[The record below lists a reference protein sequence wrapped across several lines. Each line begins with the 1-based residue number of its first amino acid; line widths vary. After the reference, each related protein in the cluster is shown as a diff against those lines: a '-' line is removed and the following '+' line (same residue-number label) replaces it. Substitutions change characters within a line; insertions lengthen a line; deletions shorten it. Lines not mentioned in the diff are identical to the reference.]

1 MAEQQ
6 QQQQQQKE
14 GKQGQ
19 GKRKI
24 TFYFDIVSP
33 FAYIAYYIFKTSPVF
48 NQVEITHVPVFLGGL
63 MHATGNVAPMN
74 VKNKGK
80 WIERERKRF
89 TTAFQIPFSAT
100 PIPNFPIFT
109 LPMQRALTALSLSH
123 PHKLDAAMDLIW
135 QNFWATYNEP
145 EKPENLRALL
155 TTVLGSE
162 VEAQDVMERA
172 KSEQVK
178 KLLTERTMRAF
189 DEGAF
194 GLPWFVATNAKGE
207 SEGFWGVD
215 YIGRLCDHLEIE
227 RPVGKQWRAVL

>member
-1 MAEQQ
+1 
-6 QQQQQQKE
+6 
-14 GKQGQ
+14 
-19 GKRKI
+19 
-24 TFYFDIVSP
+24 
-33 FAYIAYYIFKTSPVF
+33 
-48 NQVEITHVPVFLGGL
+48 
-63 MHATGNVAPMN
+63 
-74 VKNKGK
+74 
-80 WIERERKRF
+80 
-89 TTAFQIPFSAT
+89 
-100 PIPNFPIFT
+100 
-109 LPMQRALTALSLSH
+109 MQRALTALSLSH

-194 GLPWFVATNAKGE
+194 GLPWFVGTSLRLSPSFCPLSFSYLSRFLRGLVLFF
-207 SEGFWGVD
+207 SLEGKR
-215 YIGRLCDHLEIE
+215 YIYICVCVR
-227 RPVGKQWRAVL
+227 K